1 MTAVTYRAAELKDA
15 ELAADLMTASYPSMA
30 QDPVI
35 TRRRWETPR
44 HGFAYGRFIAERYA
58 TPIAFLSW
66 VHGPWERV
74 DDGHCE
80 VEVWLDRAA
89 LDRDL
94 LIEMFT
100 WIGDRAEAEG
110 SSLLL
115 AYCGED
121 EPEMLAALAALDY
134 RCERTERSWQLD
146 LNAHGRRLAAEAAE
160 ARDQMKAAGIHS
172 TTLAGWPDPNGV
184 RKLFELNERTIQDVP
199 HTLTIVGEAFEDFEK
214 RIGSPDRPPDRFWIA
229 LDGDRP
235 VAMSYL
241 KYPPVRGDVWTGY
254 TCTDPEYRGRGLARG
269 IKLQTLAQAIEL
281 GVPFVCTDNDSENA
295 PMLHINQKLGYHPRP
310 GFVEHHKRVT
320 KQDDA

>member
-1 MTAVTYRAAELKDA
+1 MSALTYRPAGIEDA
-15 ELAADLMTASYPSMA
+15 ELGADLMTASYPPMP

-35 TRRRWETPR
+35 TRMRWESPR
-44 HGFAYGRFIAERYA
+44 HGFAYGRFIAGMDGK
-58 TPIAFLSW
+58 PIALLSW
-66 VHGPWERV
+66 VHGPWEQV
-74 DDGHCE
+74 EDGHCE
-80 VEVWLDRAA
+80 VEVWLDRSE
-89 LDRDL
+89 LDRGL

-110 SSLLL
+110 SRLLL

-121 EPEMLAALAALDY
+121 EPEMLEALAAVGYLPA
-134 RCERTERSWQLD
+134 RTEKVWELD
-146 LNAHGRRLAAEAAE
+146 LKTHGSRLTAEAAE
-160 ARDQMKAAGIHS
+160 AWDRMAAAGIRA
-172 TTLAGWPDPNGV
+172 TTLAGWSDPDRV
-184 RKLFELNERTIQDVP
+184 RKLHELDDRTIHDVP
-199 HTLTIVGEAFEDFEK
+199 HTVAIVHEAFEDFE
-214 RIGSPDRPPDRFWIA
+214 RRMLRPDRPSDRVWIA

-235 VAMSYL
+235 VAMSHL

-254 TCTDPEYRGRGLARG
+254 TCTDPEYRGRGLATG

-295 PMLHINQKLGYHPRP
+295 PMLHINEKLGYRRRP

>member
-1 MTAVTYRAAELKDA
+1 MTALTYRPAELKDA

-35 TRRRWETPR
+35 TPRRWQSPR
-44 HGFAYGRFIAERYA
+44 RGFAYGRFIAERNRK
-58 TPIAFLSW
+58 PISYLTW
-66 VHGPWERV
+66 VHGPWEEV
-74 DDGHCE
+74 EDGHCE
-80 VEVWLDRAA
+80 VAVWLDRAA
-89 LDRDL
+89 LDREL
-94 LIEMFT
+94 LVEMFT

-110 SSLLL
+110 PRLLL

-121 EPEMLAALAALDY
+121 EPEMLVALAALDY
-134 RCERTERSWQLD
+134 RHERTGRVWELD
-146 LNAHGRRLAAEAAE
+146 LKTHGSRLAAEAAE
-160 ARDQMKAAGIHS
+160 ARDRMKAAGIHS
-172 TTLAGWPDPNGV
+172 TTLAGWSDPDRV
-184 RKLFELNERTIQDVP
+184 RKLHELDERTIHDVP
-199 HTLTIVGEAFEDFEK
+199 HTVAIVREAFEDFEQ
-214 RIGSPDRPPDRFWIA
+214 RIRTPDRPPDRFWIA

-269 IKLQTLAQAIEL
+269 IKLQTLAQAVEL

-295 PMLHINQKLGYHPRP
+295 PMLHINEMLGYRRRP

-320 KQDDA
+320 RKADA